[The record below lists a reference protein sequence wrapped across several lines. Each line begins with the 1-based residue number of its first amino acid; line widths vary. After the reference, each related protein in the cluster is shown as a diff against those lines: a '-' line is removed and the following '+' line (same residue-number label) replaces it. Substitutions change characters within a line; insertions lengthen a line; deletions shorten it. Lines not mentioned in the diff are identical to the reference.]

1 VRIVNTPPTP
11 RGARHA
17 RRCCLPLA
25 LLFMPTMAV
34 PVARWRCRAAGAL
47 CALRQHNHLSPMVCG
62 SRRVYFGEWTAYFDI
77 LWPYLAVDVYG
88 NGGGYCV

>member
-47 CALRQHNHLSPMVCG
+47 RS
-62 SRRVYFGEWTAYFDI
+62 TA
-77 LWPYLAVDVYG
+77 A
-88 NGGGYCV
+88 